1 MEEYSKIT
9 ISVEEYKKLVETS
22 IRAKLAT
29 DKIRSASYIGSFDMD
44 LYVILTGEKFPEKE
58 AQDA

>member
-9 ISVEEYKKLVETS
+9 IPVDEYKKLIEISV
-22 IRAKLAT
+22 RAKLAT
-29 DKIRSASYIGSFDMD
+29 DKIRSSSYIGSFDKD